1 MADTELSIQIEAE
14 ASSANQGLS
23 TLDKSLEN
31 IQGTLKGISD
41 ALGGISGKIDPISRA
56 MNRLS
61 NDIEKLNPD
70 AFKRTSS
77 AIKQSASEI
86 DKSTQQVEKSINGMV
101 RSINDSFKINNK
113 AALSELKQSL
123 KELYNLE
130 EKASFADKMGD
141 TRTFEESKNAADAM
155 RSQIEKII
163 TDYGRVEKT
172 GVDSYRRI
180 AEYVS
185 SLSKSRGKI
194 YLEPEI
200 KSEFIDKQAEK
211 MRRVLGNAFTFNNK
225 DITTN
230 FDSIMQEIK
239 AEFQEFDWSD
249 SLPKAFGELVGRVS
263 EGREKFLG
271 LNDAIKQGQY
281 DAEGLTHEIDDMTSK
296 ISSMADTNVGNF
308 MQSTMQGFEGD
319 MADAYSSV
327 EKVSDALQSMGD
339 SASTE
344 GLKSALSEIPSD
356 IKAVEPA
363 IDEVQTRLEEAFS
376 GMTIDGMNE
385 YIATLVNDFED
396 AKSALSSIESEDIKI
411 PPIDTTALQT
421 IPEEVEKISPAIE
434 EVQLRLQ
441 DAFSDLTIEDFNEQI
456 ANAVNEFEDVKQEL
470 RTIEDVEIKL
480 PPLDTSALESST
492 EKVKDDLANV
502 ARTDTWSNVVADI
515 EKTKGDFDLL
525 SNSIGDTNAQMQILQ
540 DISNRVNG
548 AMSSTKSGK
557 MLIDTDNM
565 RIANEELHQAE
576 ESLRIFYDQFNKPLE
591 MDAEQPKSE
600 LGQLYN
606 RAKELSDLIDSM
618 RNNRIQ
624 FDTSDMRRSLKEL
637 DSVNG
642 RIKEL
647 EGRDT
652 SSTTGTT
659 DIMAQLVAMQH
670 ELNKASQAFSRFGDI
685 AKNAFLK
692 CLTPLKLFKHE
703 FEEIK
708 GLVTFVSRIGSAFA
722 MISKPITKV
731 FNSLQKQASS
741 AFSKIQKA
749 WGKVMRTFTFMLIR
763 KAITK
768 VLSDINDASVSL
780 AKFSK
785 SIGTPFNDTMSLIT
799 SDLRYIAASIMALF
813 STILNAALPTFNSIV
828 DAIVAVINKV
838 NMFLAI
844 LTNAKSYTIAK
855 KKIVD
860 YTEATKDASKA
871 VKQLTMGIDE
881 LNILNDKSSSNDT
894 SAEDMFDWQEIP
906 TPTIDIPEWL
916 KWLKELLKKL
926 WDAIMEML
934 KALWDAIKKAWVNV
948 RDFFIAAFKHLIESI
963 VGLILDIIRDLTRV
977 FKTKE
982 FQEFLERIFRI
993 IAKIAELIATI
1004 VDRIRIAW
1012 NYNDLG
1018 FRILMDILAIL
1029 NTIAKHIEN
1038 MLDMSIEWA
1047 KTLNFIPLFEA
1058 IEKGLRQV
1066 NYAIDQIGYTV
1077 ERVWGIVLGILKL
1090 AIEDYIPRLIG
1101 VLGNVAEGIGNLFGQ
1116 LNNAWD
1122 ATDFTNKFVAAFDGI
1137 MQAIIPHI
1145 EAIGVYFKNWASEVD
1160 FEPLLKSFLKLAK
1173 SLKPVAEFIGGVFE
1187 DVVTKY
1193 ILPMVQH
1200 IIEEV
1205 LPMIAD
1211 GISHFAN
1218 TVDWGQLRKGLAKV
1232 IEGFEHMQ
1240 VSIGEGVAMAI
1251 DRIGQALAKFINSDN
1266 FQKFLDNLANFLKSI
1281 SPELVSNVL
1290 TAIGLAILRI
1300 ADALV
1305 KFVNSELFQKFLR
1318 SLINFLTYKDAN
1330 RLATYLLNIAK
1341 AIALFKFAAFVSKGL
1356 SGFMGFLAVIAKIK
1370 EIKALKD
1377 IATSVQNIGTAAES
1391 AGGTLSG
1398 FGTALKTIGSTIGGV
1413 IKTIGGIGA
1422 IIGGSILAIKEFI
1435 DMWVNGWDIIKTIL
1449 EALGIALAAVGAVIL
1464 GAPAAVAAA
1473 VAGIIFVV
1481 SQIAL
1486 AIKENWNAIGEFFAN
1501 LGKAIAEG
1509 VETMIQ
1515 GGKDLIKGLWKGIT
1529 ETIGDAFKWIKEHI
1543 FEPIVNAFKSLFGIH
1558 SPSTVFEEF
1567 GKNLIEGLKIG
1578 IENAW
1583 NEFLSWIS
1591 GIWTEFVSWAVET
1604 WNTIVTNIANAWNT
1618 FLEKIQGVWATVSGW
1633 FETTWGTFKS
1643 WVSEIWLSIV
1653 QTIMD
1658 AWNGITEFLSG
1669 IWQTIYDTAVNAFN
1683 GVADFIKG
1691 VWDSVKQFTSEIWN
1705 NIWDFLG
1712 GLWENIKNTATSL
1725 FGEIKDFVSSVWDSI
1740 EGTWNSIWNDIFNTL
1755 ASWWNT
1761 IREDALNGWNNAVS
1775 FVMALWDGIK
1785 EKWDGIWDGIKTT
1798 LLEIWD
1804 SIRQEAQQ
1812 GWDKAVQ
1819 VVTNLWNGIHEAWD
1833 KMWGGVLN
1841 MLSDWWNK
1849 VKTTATSVWGDITD
1863 KLAGIWDGVEEAWHD
1878 IWNGIGK
1885 FIGGVINGIMGA
1897 LEGLANGVIEVI
1909 NCVIRGINSLSID
1922 IPETPFSDGFT
1933 LGFSIPELSKHSFPR
1948 INIPAYASGGFP
1960 EDGLFYANH
1969 NELIGSFNGR
1979 TAVANNDMITDGI
1992 AQAVSSQLV
2001 PILTDIAQSS
2011 RKTADKDMTL
2021 RVDSREIARA
2031 NKNGQS
2037 KLGKSLVSFT

>member
-86 DKSTQQVEKSINGMV
+86 DKSTQQVEKSINSMV

-113 AALSELKQSL
+113 DALSELKQSL

-185 SLSKSRGKI
+185 SLSKSNKKI

-200 KSEFIDKQAEK
+200 KSEYIDGEAEK
-211 MRRVLGNAFTFNNK
+211 MRKALGSAFTFKNK

-249 SLPKAFGELVGRVS
+249 SLPQAFGELVGRVS

-441 DAFSDLTIEDFNEQI
+441 DAFSDLTIEGFNEQI

-470 RTIEDVEIKL
+470 RTIGDVEIKL

-576 ESLRIFYDQFNKPLE
+576 ETLRIFYDQFNKPLE

-670 ELNKASQAFSRFGDI
+670 ELSKASQAFSRFGDI

-741 AFSKIQKA
+741 VFSKIQKA

-1047 KTLNFIPLFEA
+1047 KTLDFIPLFEA
-1058 IEKGLRQV
+1058 IEKALQQV

-1193 ILPMVQH
+1193 ILPMVQQ
-1200 IIEEV
+1200 IIEKV

-1218 TVDWGQLRKGLAKV
+1218 TIDWGQLRKGLAKV

-1240 VSIGEGVAMAI
+1240 GSIGEGVAIAI

-1398 FGTALKTIGSTIGGV
+1398 FGTALKTIGSAIGGV

-1422 IIGGSILAIKEFI
+1422 VIGGSILAIKEFI

-1464 GAPAAVAAA
+1464 GAPAAVAAV
-1473 VAGIIFVV
+1473 VAGIVFAV
-1481 SQIAL
+1481 SQLVILLHDHWEEISKWFSEAWSNFSTW
-1486 AIKENWNAIGEFFAN
+1486 A
-1501 LGKAIAEG
+1501 
-1509 VETMIQ
+1509 VETWRNIV
-1515 GGKDLIKGLWKGIT
+1515 KGIS
-1529 ETIGDAFKWIKEHI
+1529 E
-1543 FEPIVNAFKSLFGIH
+1543 V
-1558 SPSTVFEEF
+1558 
-1567 GKNLIEGLKIG
+1567 
-1578 IENAW
+1578 W
-1583 NEFLSWIS
+1583 NGFVDMIS
-1591 GIWTEFVSWAVET
+1591 GVWQNVKTWFASAWSDFSTWAVET

-1643 WVSEIWLSIV
+1643 WVFEIWLSIV

-1669 IWQTIYDTAVNAFN
+1669 IWQTIYNTAVNAFN

-1740 EGTWNSIWNDIFNTL
+1740 EGTWNGIWNDIFNTL
-1755 ASWWNT
+1755 VSWWNT

-2001 PILTDIAQSS
+2001 PILNDIAQSS